1 MQAQVR
7 RGRRRRKIASQM
19 TDKEPVYLYLTTIG
33 RRSGLPREI
42 EIWFTQRDGRYY
54 VIAEHRHSHWVQNI
68 ITNAAVRVRVG
79 ERLFSARARVIEEQA
94 EPQLNAEVQAL
105 SRKKYGWGE
114 GLVVELTPEV
124 Q

>member
-1 MQAQVR
+1 MR
-7 RGRRRRKIASQM
+7 RATRRIASQM
-19 TDKEPVYLYLTTIG
+19 TDKEPVYLYLTTVG

-54 VIAEHRHSHWVQNI
+54 VIAEHGHSHWVQNI
-68 ITNAAVRVRVG
+68 ITNAAVRVRIG

-94 EPQLNAEVQAL
+94 EHQLNAEVQAL
-105 SRKKYGWGE
+105 SRQKYGWGE